1 MRCSHCFKQVDSL
14 CKPHSLCGNCHT
26 KFTNGEIEVDAV
38 EQSKKDIAYV
48 NWVNEESGKREF
60 STPELQ
66 EYVNSEKRIKRN
78 LPIIINRLERI
89 RKASGINYI

>member
-1 MRCSHCFKQVDSL
+1 
-14 CKPHSLCGNCHT
+14 LCGNCHT